1 MKKKNTIKKYREFK
15 EILNIR
21 NFKRNSLFTI
31 YYRGNTQN
39 KTRIGLLVSKKNG
52 NSVTR
57 NKIKRQ
63 IREVIQNSIDYTQS
77 IDLIVVISKNYDV
90 NSFEKNSL
98 LLKNLL
104 NDILYEEMKWTKKQ
118 KKLYL

>member
-63 IREVIQNSIDYTQS
+63 IREVIQSSIDYNKN
-77 IDLIVVISKNYDV
+77 IDLIIVISKNYDV
-90 NSFEKNSL
+90 NYFEKNSL

-104 NDILYEEMKWTKKQ
+104 NDILYEEMK
-118 KKLYL
+118 

>member
-104 NDILYEEMKWTKKQ
+104 NDILYEEMK
-118 KKLYL
+118 